1 MTAPIRIQVLSDL
14 HLEYGGEIAPLA
26 PEAEV
31 VVLAGDLA
39 PAKLRAIRL
48 AAEIWQDAAHIL
60 HVPGNHEFD
69 SNLIRRMPPRKPVLS
84 SRL

>member
-26 PEAEV
+26 PGAEV

-39 PAKLRAIRL
+39 PAKLRAIRR

-60 HVPGNHEFD
+60 YVPGNHEFD
-69 SNLIRRMPPRKPVLS
+69 SNLIRRMPPRKPVLG